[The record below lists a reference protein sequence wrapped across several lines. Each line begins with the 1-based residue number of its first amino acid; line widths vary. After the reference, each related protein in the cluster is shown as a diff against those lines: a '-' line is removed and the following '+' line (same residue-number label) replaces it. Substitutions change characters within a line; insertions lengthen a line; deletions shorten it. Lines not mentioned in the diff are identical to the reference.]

1 MGGKDQTGRECGVE
15 WLPSGAVGLA
25 RMLEAVELAAREVR
39 LEMYIY
45 EQDGPGEEFRMA
57 LVAAAQRGARVRV
70 LLDAIGSAGLDEDYW
85 RGLRNAGGEVRWF
98 HPLGGGLAVVRSHRK
113 LLACDGRVAFVTGFN
128 IAPEYEGDGVESGW
142 RDAGVRLEGAVAAGV
157 EALFDEQFERA
168 CQRVQGM
175 ARLLKREAPG
185 TSACG
190 GVELLAVSPG
200 RGESAVTTALRS
212 DLRRLMDS
220 QGRVVLVTPYFVPPS
235 WFRRLLRRA
244 ARAGV
249 NVTVVLPMHSDVG
262 IAQRAA
268 RHVYGGLQRAGVRIM
283 EYQPQM
289 LHAKVWCL
297 GEVVYVG
304 TSNLDPRSL
313 HLNYELMV
321 RLPGGDAARKAGA
334 DVDDIV
340 ARSVEV
346 PRRGWGARSWLDRA
360 REQLAFWV
368 LYRIDPWLTGWIAG
382 RWLRRHVRHETTAPS
397 AAP

>member
-1 MGGKDQTGRECGVE
+1 MGGKDQTGQECRVE

-25 RMLEAVELAAREVR
+25 RMLEAVELAGREVR
-39 LEMYIY
+39 LEMYIF
-45 EQDGPGEEFRMA
+45 EPDGPGEEFRMA
-57 LVAAAQRGARVRV
+57 LVAAAQRGVRVRV
-70 LLDAIGSAGLDEDYW
+70 LLDAIGSGGLDEDYW
-85 RGLRNAGGEVRWF
+85 HGLRNAGGEVRWF

-113 LLACDGRVAFVTGFN
+113 LLACDGSVAFVTGFN

-142 RDAGVRLEGAVAAGV
+142 RDAGVRMEGDAATEV

-168 CQRVQGM
+168 GQRLRGV
-175 ARLLKREAPG
+175 ARLLRRDVSG
-185 TSACG
+185 TQGCG

-212 DLRRLMDS
+212 DLRRLMET

-235 WFRRLLRRA
+235 WFRRLLRRT
-244 ARAGV
+244 ARTGV
-249 NVTVVLPMHSDVG
+249 DVSVVLPMHSDVG

-268 RHVYGGLQRAGVRIM
+268 RHVYGGLQRAGVRIL

-289 LHAKVWCL
+289 LHGKVWCL
-297 GEVVYVG
+297 GDIVYVG

-313 HLNYELMV
+313 HLNYEVMV
-321 RLPGGDAARKAGA
+321 RLSGGEAARRARA

-340 ARSVEV
+340 ARSVVV
-346 PRRGWGARSWLDRA
+346 PRRGWGARSWLERA

-382 RWLRRHVRHETTAPS
+382 RWLRRRVRHETTAPS

>member
-25 RMLEAVELAAREVR
+25 RMLEALELAGREVR

-45 EQDGPGEEFRMA
+45 EPDGPGEEFRMA
-57 LVAAAQRGARVRV
+57 LVAAAQRGVRVRV
-70 LLDAIGSAGLDEDYW
+70 LLDAIGSSGLDEDYW
-85 RGLRNAGGEVRWF
+85 SGLRNAGGEVRWF

-113 LLACDGRVAFVTGFN
+113 LLACDGSVAFVTGFN

-142 RDAGVRLEGAVAAGV
+142 RDAGVRLEGGGAVGV

-168 CQRVQGM
+168 GQRVRGM

-200 RGESAVTTALRS
+200 RGESAVTMALRS
-212 DLRRLMDS
+212 DLRRLMDA

-283 EYQPQM
+283 EYRPQM

-321 RLPGGDAARKAGA
+321 RLPGGDAARQARA